1 MALRQLLI
9 LDASDAL
16 GDLRV
21 PPGNRLEKQAGSG
34 ERWLGEVHN
43 QRIAQPRFRIPNVVR
58 PHSRLAAPALPCS
71 NRDVIVDGPWIQFR
85 PDFSGPFANP
95 QVDAGA

>member
-43 QRIAQPRFRIPNVVR
+43 QELPDLEAEDVPAALHYAAEAVR
-58 PHSRLAAPALPCS
+58 EYELPLRLPA
-71 NRDVIVDGPWIQFR
+71 
-85 PDFSGPFANP
+85 
-95 QVDAGA
+95 